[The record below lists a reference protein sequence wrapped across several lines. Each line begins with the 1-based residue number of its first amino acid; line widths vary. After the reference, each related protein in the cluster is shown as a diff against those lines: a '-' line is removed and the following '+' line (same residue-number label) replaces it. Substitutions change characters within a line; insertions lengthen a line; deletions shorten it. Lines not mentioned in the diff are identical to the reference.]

1 MVLQIGQ
8 PQNVALIK
16 SDVKLIVAPQG
27 HAKTGT
33 LVAMMVD
40 DALKHIKALRPP
52 PYENVEDI
60 KAESLTEDDI
70 EIDRRVIQG
79 NYKITRYVKGT
90 DIKYDIDIVKIFLP
104 NKPPRIIRIPE
115 DHIIV
120 PGINL
125 YYNMS
130 LFGVE
135 YEKVSVAEM
144 IERLDD
150 NTMTNGWLGIDQAEI
165 EASARDSMTGLVKTL
180 MKEGSQFRK
189 AGLHV
194 VFIYTS
200 WSEVDKLL
208 KEKRDDFITCKMNY
222 KTNMVEVRSLKRGEE
237 KEDVHSYYIPS
248 YFRFY
253 DTNERRKLLD
263 SQIRKAVAQTM

>member
-1 MVLQIGQ
+1 MVLQMEQ

-16 SDVKLIVAPQG
+16 SDVKLLVAPQG
-27 HAKTGT
+27 HAKTCT
-33 LVAMMVD
+33 LVAMMID
-40 DALKHIKALRPP
+40 DALKNIKALRPP
-52 PYENVEDI
+52 PYEGVEDI
-60 KAESLTEDDI
+60 IAEPLTEDDI
-70 EIDRRVIQG
+70 EFDRRMVQG
-79 NYKITRYVKGT
+79 NYKITKYVKGT
-90 DIKYDIDIVKIFLP
+90 DIEYDIDVVKIYLP
-104 NKPPRIIRIPE
+104 DREPRIIRIPE

-120 PGINL
+120 PNINL
-125 YYNMS
+125 YYNMT

-165 EASARDSMTGLVKTL
+165 EASARDSMTGLARTL

-200 WSEVDKLL
+200 FSEVDKLL
-208 KEKRDDFITCKMNY
+208 KEKRDDFISCEMDY
-222 KTNMVEVRSLKRGEE
+222 KTNKVTVWSLKRGEE
-237 KEDVHSYYIPS
+237 KRDVHSFYAPS

-253 DTNERRKLLD
+253 DTNERRKLLPE
-263 SQIRKAVAQTM
+263 QVRKAVWQSS